1 MRPSHIIKEP
11 PPRIYT
17 DLSPH
22 PADRYKRFSDAKS
35 LKGRSE
41 VEMRAVLGA
50 GKRSSSSSAGNDGG
64 GKKEE
69 RRKKRSREESSS
81 SDEEERKVKV
91 EVKEEKKQR
100 KSKKVKND

>member
-1 MRPSHIIKEP
+1 M
-11 PPRIYT
+11 
-17 DLSPH
+17 PH

-50 GKRSSSSSAGNDGG
+50 GKRSAGNDGRG
-64 GKKEE
+64 EKEK

-81 SDEEERKVKV
+81 SDEGERKTKV